1 MPSEA
6 ALCVLAELERQKRK
20 EKKKEKALWQP
31 PRPLDGR
38 ATVYE
43 DVIGAVVSGGRLCQQ
58 QEKQEEKMNLA
69 VQLEQVWEKLTNL
82 TGVTLVC
89 GQGEFTGNAVLLLI
103 KRIQSRKDNAGSD

>member
-6 ALCVLAELERQKRK
+6 ALCVLAELERQKK
-20 EKKKEKALWQP
+20 EKKKKTALRQP

-38 ATVYE
+38 ATIYE

-58 QEKQEEKMNLA
+58 QEKQEEKMNLT
-69 VQLEQVWEKLTNL
+69 VQLEQVWEKPRNL

-89 GQGEFTGNAVLLLI
+89 GQGEFTGNAVLLLT

>member
-1 MPSEA
+1 MPGEA
-6 ALCVLAELERQKRK
+6 ALCVLAELERQKKR
-20 EKKKEKALWQP
+20 KKKKTALWQP

-58 QEKQEEKMNLA
+58 QEKQGEKMNLA
-69 VQLEQVWEKLTNL
+69 VQLEQVWEKTTNL

-89 GQGEFTGNAVLLLI
+89 GQGEFTGNAVLLFT